1 MFFAKLDFLGKFENF
16 SNQNENKA
24 TFSRNNSWQ
33 TCLIKRAV
41 FEFALS
47 FARRLFPRQRR
58 EHLGGCRL
66 WVVSEEGK
74 ETFYYPLQSRF
85 IRAPRAAPRWSLESE
100 IIPRR
105 AEKETS
111 PSFSLQVDRHRQK
124 KTNSLKRKKLGLSGG
139 NIQKRRRRRR
149 RRQRRRKC

>member
-1 MFFAKLDFLGKFENF
+1 MKLNRKAKAAAGVLVLAK
-16 SNQNENKA
+16 
-24 TFSRNNSWQ
+24 WQ

-47 FARRLFPRQRR
+47 STRRLFPRQRR
-58 EHLGGCRL
+58 GEHLDGCRL
-66 WVVSEEGK
+66 WVLVSEEGE

-149 RRQRRRKC
+149 RQRRRKC